1 MEVKEIFAVGI
12 LTHDL
17 RDTGVMLYFSGL
29 YMKICF
35 TSILYL
41 QFTHDLYHLHFMT
54 FSSYNGYKL
63 TCTWPAS
70 SEAS

>member
-17 RDTGVMLYFSGL
+17 RDTGAMLYFSGL

-41 QFTHDLYHLHFMT
+41 QFTHDLYHLHFM
-54 FSSYNGYKL
+54 
-63 TCTWPAS
+63 
-70 SEAS
+70 